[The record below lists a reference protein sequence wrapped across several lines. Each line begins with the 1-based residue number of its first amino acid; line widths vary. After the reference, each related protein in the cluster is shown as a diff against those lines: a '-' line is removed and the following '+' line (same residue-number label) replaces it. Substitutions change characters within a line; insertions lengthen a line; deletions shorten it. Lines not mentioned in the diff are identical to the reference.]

1 MMSRMV
7 GGKSSWRWVFGTLIG
22 LAIAIDVTAWYLRG
36 EIDPSSVLSRA
47 LFGLVLALGLS
58 ASALLL
64 VTISA
69 IHREMR
75 ATEQV
80 IGLAIAAGLGLS
92 LTGWMIEGGFATSIS
107 GTENIL
113 EQARIGGAMLLNG
126 LFASLT
132 AAGLVFG
139 LLLALVT
146 GRPMEKDPLLELE
159 STGDFGED

>member
-7 GGKSSWRWVFGTLIG
+7 GGKSSWRWVFSTLIG

-36 EIDPSSVLSRA
+36 EIDPSSILSRV
-47 LFGLVLALGLS
+47 LLGLVLGLGLT
-58 ASALLL
+58 ASGLLL

-69 IHREMR
+69 VHREMR
-75 ATEQV
+75 AVEQI

-92 LTGWMIEGGFATSIS
+92 LAGWMIEGGIGASAS
-107 GTENIL
+107 GMDGIL
-113 EQARIGGAMLLNG
+113 EESRIGAAMLLNG
-126 LFASLT
+126 LFAGLT

-146 GRPMEKDPLLELE
+146 GRPMEKDPLLDLE
-159 STGDFGED
+159 STED